1 MAALPIFRAIQD
13 SPLGVAISQSTWMF
27 PTIETVHVIALSI
40 VLGSIVVVDLRL
52 VGLASKDRSVT
63 ALTNEFL
70 PWTWAA
76 FILAAISGSLLF
88 TSRAADYMNIAAF
101 PAKFVFMAI
110 AGLNMLYFHF
120 VTQKSIGQW
129 DDGEPAPAAKIA
141 GAVSLVM
148 WALVVICAR
157 QVGFHL

>member
-1 MAALPIFRAIQD
+1 MADISIFRAIQD
-13 SPLGVAISQSTWMF
+13 SSLGSTIAQSTWMF
-27 PTIETVHVIALSI
+27 PTIETFHVIALSI

-63 ALTNEFL
+63 ALTKQFL
-70 PWTWAA
+70 PWTWGAWL
-76 FILAAISGSLLF
+76 FSLATGTLLF
-88 TSRAADYMNIAAF
+88 TSRAADYMHISAF

-110 AGLNMLYFHF
+110 AGLNMIYFHF
-120 VTQKSIGQW
+120 ATQKSIAQW

>member
-1 MAALPIFRAIQD
+1 MAAFPLLRAIQD
-13 SPLGVAISQSTWMF
+13 SPLGTTISQSTWMV

-52 VGLASKDRSVT
+52 VGVASKDRSVT
-63 ALTNEFL
+63 ALTKDFL

-76 FILAAISGSLLF
+76 FALAAATGTLLF
-88 TSRAADYMNIAAF
+88 TSRAADYMKIEAF
-101 PAKFVFMAI
+101 PAKFVFMGI
-110 AGLNMLYFHF
+110 AGLNMIYFHF
-120 VTQKSIGQW
+120 ATQKSIGQW
-129 DDGEPAPAAKIA
+129 DTGEPVRAAKIA